1 MNNDKPD
8 SEKRAD
14 RQVRPY
20 DDGDAGRGGP
30 PRRRPGWSQKV
41 TGEMEH
47 LGLKD
52 FITGCLVVI
61 FVLLVVPFLVIMFK
75 ISIYLAIIIGVV
87 LAVILGVALLG
98 RVILLIFRKSR
109 QNHENF

>member
-1 MNNDKPD
+1 M
-8 SEKRAD
+8 
-14 RQVRPY
+14 
-20 DDGDAGRGGP
+20 
-30 PRRRPGWSQKV
+30 